1 MEKHPENLTVEQ
13 LKQHVLA
20 LENHNQ
26 ALMESFHGISKDYVR
41 VEKEK
46 QQLESTHALL
56 EKEHNKIQQ
65 QNAYMSF
72 QIDQLQ
78 RLIYGSKRERFIS
91 NEAVNQMVL
100 PFETT
105 QQDVATKPAETKKVE
120 YTRSR
125 YSKPHPGRAELPDH
139 LPVTRI
145 VLQPQQNVEGLKC
158 IGQKVTRKLDVT
170 PARLTVIEYVRNQ
183 YIKEVDGEQQIII
196 AELPTFPI
204 EKGIATA
211 GLLAQITVDKYV
223 DHLPLYRQRERFK
236 RDQINIA
243 ASTIDSWILRT
254 AELLSPLYEAL
265 RRKILQQGYLQVDE
279 TPIKVLDRDKKG
291 KTHQGYYWVYHSPLQ
306 QSVFFDYRSGRG
318 RDGPRELLKNFTGYL
333 QSDGYGVYE
342 WFGKQPGIVLQGCM
356 AHARRHFEK
365 ALDYDHEKASRV
377 LILIQALYAVERKAR
392 ENQLSALQRKEL
404 RLDEA
409 LPVANELGKLM
420 MKMVQTTLPKS
431 PLGQALNYTIARW
444 DNLLNYL
451 YDGSLEI
458 DNNLVENAIRPN
470 AIGRKNYMF
479 AGSHEGARRAAMFY
493 TFFGTCKMH
502 GVNPWQWIKKVL
514 EVIPDHHAN
523 KLEELFPQN
532 MSL

>member
-1 MEKHPENLTVEQ
+1 MEKRPENLTVQQ
-13 LKQHVLA
+13 LKEQVLFLQNHTRV
-20 LENHNQ
+20 LEKSLQ
-26 ALMESFHGISKDYVR
+26 DISFNFTR
-41 VEKEK
+41 VEQEK
-46 QQLESTHALL
+46 QQLETQYQQIL
-56 EKEHNKIQQ
+56 Q

-72 QIDQLQ
+72 QIDQMK
-78 RLIYGSKRERFIS
+78 RLIHGSKRERFIS
-91 NEAVNQMVL
+91 NEAVSQMVL
-100 PFETT
+100 PFEGL
-105 QQDVATKPAETKKVE
+105 QEEVDAKPAETKKVE

-125 YSKPHPGRAELPDH
+125 YNKPHPGRAELPDH

-145 VLQPQQNVEGLKC
+145 VLEPDENVEGLKC
-158 IGQKVTRKLDVT
+158 IGQKVTRKLDIT
-170 PARLTVIEYVRNQ
+170 PASLTVIEYVRNQ
-183 YIKEVDGEQQIII
+183 YVKEVEGDQKIII
-196 AELPTFPI
+196 AKLPTFPI

-211 GLLAQITVDKYV
+211 GLLAQIAVDKYV

-236 RDQINIA
+236 REQIDIA
-243 ASTIDSWILRT
+243 ASTIDSWIMRT
-254 AELLSPLYEAL
+254 AQLLSPLYEAL
-265 RRKILQQGYLQVDE
+265 RNKILQQGYLQADE

-306 QSVFFDYRSGRG
+306 NSVFFDYQAGRG

-333 QSDGYGVYE
+333 QTDGYAVYD
-342 WFGKQPGIVLQGCM
+342 WFGKQKGIVLQGCM
-356 AHARRHFEK
+356 AHARRNFEK
-365 ALDYDHEKASRV
+365 AVDYDHEKASQV
-377 LILIQALYAVERKAR
+377 LVLIQALYAVERKAR
-392 ENQLSALQRKEL
+392 ENQLSASQRKEL
-404 RLDEA
+404 RLNEA

-420 MKMVQTTLPKS
+420 VKMAQGTLPKN
-431 PLGQALNYTIARW
+431 PLGQALSYAIARW

-470 AIGRKNYMF
+470 AIGRKNFLF

-502 GVNPWQWIKKVL
+502 GVNPWQWLKKVL

>member
-1 MEKHPENLTVEQ
+1 MTVQQ
-13 LKQHVLA
+13 LKEQVLFLQNHTRV
-20 LENHNQ
+20 LEKNNQ
-26 ALMESFHGISKDYVR
+26 DLKESFQGISNNYVR

-46 QQLESTHALL
+46 QQLEKQYQQIL
-56 EKEHNKIQQ
+56 Q

-72 QIDQLQ
+72 QIDQYK
-78 RLIYGSKRERFIS
+78 RLIHGSKRERFIS
-91 NEAVNQMVL
+91 NEVVGQMVL
-100 PFETT
+100 PFEGTQEEVTT
-105 QQDVATKPAETKKVE
+105 TPVETKKVE

-145 VLQPQQNVEGLKC
+145 VLEPEEDLEGLKC
-158 IGQKVTRKLDVT
+158 IGEKVTRKLDIT
-170 PARLTVIEYVRNQ
+170 PASLTVIEYVRPQ
-183 YIKEVDGEQQIII
+183 YVKEVAGQQQIII
-196 AELPTFPI
+196 ADLPTFPI

-211 GLLAQITVDKYV
+211 GLLAQIAVDKYV

-236 RDQINIA
+236 REQIDIA

-254 AELLSPLYEAL
+254 AQLLSPLYEAL
-265 RRKILQQGYLQVDE
+265 RNKILQQGYLQVDE

-306 QSVFFDYRSGRG
+306 DSVFFDYQPGRG
-318 RDGPRELLKNFTGYL
+318 RDGPRELLKNFSGYL

-342 WFGKQPGIVLQGCM
+342 WFGKQKGIVLQGCM

-365 ALDYDHEKASRV
+365 ALDYDNEKASQV
-377 LILIQALYAVERKAR
+377 LVLIQALYAVERKAR
-392 ENQLSALQRKEL
+392 ENRLSASERKEL

-420 MKMVQTTLPKS
+420 VKMIQGTLPKS
-431 PLGQALNYTIARW
+431 PLGQALSYTIARW

-470 AIGRKNYMF
+470 ALGRKNFLF
-479 AGSHEGARRAAMFY
+479 AGSHEGARRSAMFY

-514 EVIPDHHAN
+514 EVIPDHHVN